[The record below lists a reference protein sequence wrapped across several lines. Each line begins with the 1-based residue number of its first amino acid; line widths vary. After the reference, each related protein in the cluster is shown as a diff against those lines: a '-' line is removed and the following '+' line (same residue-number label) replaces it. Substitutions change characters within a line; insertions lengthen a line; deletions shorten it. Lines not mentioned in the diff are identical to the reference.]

1 MGIIGGC
8 FPVLA
13 LKTSSLLP
21 FGFVCSK
28 AYRRNFWFSM
38 SLLHLSH
45 FQTNTHISLQFGTLS
60 LPLLLVRFSCSVVK
74 TPCKAFYCSGC
85 YTAVEHL
92 PWHQWFLLMRK
103 LKTLE
108 KLKSHHSSQSA
119 YTVYFWTIWHIL
131 YWMILI
137 LNIGFLVIKRK
148 RKIFLFHASHVL
160 GRKAP
165 CFLHLWVAMKRM
177 NS

>member
-1 MGIIGGC
+1 MMGIIGGC

-45 FQTNTHISLQFGTLS
+45 FQTNTHISLQFETLS

-74 TPCKAFYCSGC
+74 TPCIAFYRSGC
-85 YTAVEHL
+85 YIAVEHL

-108 KLKSHHSSQSA
+108 KLKATTVLSQ
-119 YTVYFWTIWHIL
+119 HIPVIFEQFGIFYIGW
-131 YWMILI
+131 YWFLI
-137 LNIGFLVIKRK
+137 L
-148 RKIFLFHASHVL
+148 AS
-160 GRKAP
+160 
-165 CFLHLWVAMKRM
+165 W
-177 NS
+177 S

>member
-45 FQTNTHISLQFGTLS
+45 FQTNTHIPLQFGTLS

-74 TPCKAFYCSGC
+74 TPCKAFYRSGC
-85 YTAVEHL
+85 YTAWNIFRGISGFFSWENLRLWRNLKPPQFSVSIYRL
-92 PWHQWFLLMRK
+92 FLNNL
-103 LKTLE
+103 
-108 KLKSHHSSQSA
+108 A
-119 YTVYFWTIWHIL
+119 Y
-131 YWMILI
+131 LI
-137 LNIGFLVIKRK
+137 LDDID
-148 RKIFLFHASHVL
+148 S
-160 GRKAP
+160 
-165 CFLHLWVAMKRM
+165 
-177 NS
+177 